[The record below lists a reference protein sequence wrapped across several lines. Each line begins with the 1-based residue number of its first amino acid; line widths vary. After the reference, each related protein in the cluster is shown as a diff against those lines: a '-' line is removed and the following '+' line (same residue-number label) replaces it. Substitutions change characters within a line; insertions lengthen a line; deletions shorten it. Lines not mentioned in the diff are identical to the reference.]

1 MSEKI
6 VLLGCGFMAKA
17 IAKGLI
23 EKNIIPA
30 ENIIAVNAHNPA
42 SAERFAAE
50 LGTSFGGAE
59 AVAGADAAITCFK
72 PQNYKTA
79 MPEYAKYMHPGQ
91 LLISIMAGLK
101 SADIKSLLP
110 EGVAVIRTMP
120 NMAIGV
126 GLSATGYSPEDA
138 TPEHRALCE
147 KIFGSL
153 GVVSE
158 VPEDELPG
166 VTAIAGSSP
175 AYFYYLAECMIK
187 AAVEAGMEEEA
198 ARRLCKQAFIGT
210 AELWKNDD
218 APPDEMRRRITSA
231 RGTTDA
237 AIRSMEAEGLENAV
251 AKGMAACRARF
262 LEMGEEMMK

>member
-6 VLLGCGFMAKA
+6 ALLGCGFMAKA

-23 EKNIIPA
+23 EKNVIPA
-30 ENIIAVNAHNPA
+30 KNIIAINAHNPA
-42 SAERFAAE
+42 SAEKFAAG
-50 LGTSFGGAE
+50 LGTSCGPAE
-59 AVAGADAAITCFK
+59 AIAGVDAAITCFK

-79 MPEYAKYMHPGQ
+79 MPEYAQYMRPGQ
-91 LLISIMAGLK
+91 LLISIMAGITSK
-101 SADIKSLLP
+101 DIRSLLP

-120 NMAIGV
+120 NLARAV
-126 GLSATGYSPEDA
+126 GLSATGYSPEGA
-138 TPEHRALCE
+138 SPEHRALCE
-147 KIFGSL
+147 KVFGSL
-153 GVVSE
+153 GIVSE

-187 AAVEAGMEEEA
+187 AAVEAGMEEAA
-198 ARRLCKQAFIGT
+198 ARTLCKQAFIGT

-237 AIRSMEAEGLENAV
+237 AIRAMEAGRLEQTV
-251 AKGMAACRARF
+251 ADGMKACRERF
-262 LEMGEEMMK
+262 LEMGVEMMK

>member
-6 VLLGCGFMAKA
+6 ALLGCGFMAKA

-23 EKNIIPA
+23 EKNVIPA
-30 ENIIAVNAHNPA
+30 KNIIAINAHNPA

-50 LGTSFGGAE
+50 LGTSFGSAE
-59 AVAGADAAITCFK
+59 AIAEADAAITCFK

-79 MPEYAKYMHPGQ
+79 MPEYAVHMHPGQ
-91 LLISIMAGLK
+91 LLISIMAGITSK
-101 SADIKSLLP
+101 DIKSLLP

-120 NMAIGV
+120 NLALAV
-126 GLSATGYSPEDA
+126 GMSATGYSPEGVSA
-138 TPEHRALCE
+138 EHRALCE

-153 GVVSE
+153 GIISE
-158 VPEDELPG
+158 VPESELPG

-187 AAVEAGMEEEA
+187 AAVEAGMDEKA
-198 ARRLCKQAFIGT
+198 AQMLCKQAFIGT

-218 APPDEMRRRITSA
+218 AAPDEMRRRITSA
-231 RGTTDA
+231 KGTTDA
-237 AIRSMEAEGLENAV
+237 AVRTMEAGGFGETV
-251 AKGMAACRARF
+251 AKGMEACRERF
-262 LEMGEEMMK
+262 LEMGVEMMK